1 MGDNQGFSNE
11 EGKKAID
18 IKKDEKIER
27 KEASDDLLYKI
38 DDVPPWYTC
47 CFLGLQHYL
56 TMFGSTVSIPFILCP
71 LLCVREDDP
80 ARGYIISTIFFV
92 SGIVTLIQSTFGCR
106 LPIIQGGT
114 FSFLVPTIAILSLPD
129 MKCPAGLMDGS
140 VKFSDEEKEEIWHI
154 RMREIQGAICIASIF
169 QLLIGYTGLIG
180 LMLKYI
186 TPLTITPS
194 VTMIGVSLFG
204 AASHN
209 CEGNWGVAIL
219 TIVVMALCSQY
230 LRNISISMPL
240 WKDGKIT
247 MSPVQVFKLFPIL
260 ITILVMWGFCGILT
274 VSGAIA
280 EDNGARTDRNLEL
293 VYRAAWFRFPY
304 PFQWGIPTV
313 SLAGVFGMVAGVL
326 ASAIES
332 VGDYYACARL
342 SGAPPP
348 PVHAINRGIGTEGLG
363 CILAGIWGTG
373 NGTTSYSENIGAI
386 GVTKVGS
393 RRVIQWGAFIM
404 LGFGVFSKF
413 GSCFLTIPTPI
424 VGGIF
429 CVMFGMITAVGL
441 SNLQFID
448 LNSTRNL
455 FVLGFSIF
463 FSLVLP
469 QWMKKHPELVLTG
482 SAEFDQI
489 LKVLLE
495 TSMFV
500 GGFLGFFLDNT
511 IPGTPEERG
520 LIAWNNQHKVAQA
533 EDGSVEKSDCYDLPV
548 GMKFLREQKWAQ
560 YVPFLPTFND
570 KKHRLSTSV

>member
-1 MGDNQGFSNE
+1 MSDNHGFCDVEAMSAVPAK
-11 EGKKAID
+11 EGHT
-18 IKKDEKIER
+18 EKETIQR
-27 KEASDDLLYKI
+27 KASDDLLYKI

-92 SGIVTLIQSTFGCR
+92 SGLVTLLQSTFGCR

-114 FSFLVPTIAILSLPD
+114 FSFLVPTIAILSLPELQ
-129 MKCPAGLMDGS
+129 CPTGLMDGTS
-140 VKFSDEEKEEIWHI
+140 EFSSEEKEEIWHI
-154 RMREIQGAICIASIF
+154 RMREIQGAICVASIF
-169 QLLIGYTGLIG
+169 QLVIGYTGLIG
-180 LMLKYI
+180 LMLRYI

-209 CEGNWGVAIL
+209 CQGNWGVAIL
-219 TIVVMALCSQY
+219 TIVVMTLCSQY
-230 LRNISISMPL
+230 LRNITIPLPL
-240 WKDGKIT
+240 WKDGKMT
-247 MSPVQVFKLFPIL
+247 VSPVPVFKLFPIL
-260 ITILVMWGFCGILT
+260 ITILVMWGFCAILT
-274 VSGAIA
+274 VSGAIS

-293 VYRAAWFRFPY
+293 VYKAAWFRFPY
-304 PFQWGIPTV
+304 PFQWGVPTV
-313 SLAGVFGMVAGVL
+313 SAAGVFGMVAGVL

-363 CILAGIWGTG
+363 CILAGLWGTG

-393 RRVIQWGAFIM
+393 RRVIQWGAAIM
-404 LGFGVFSKF
+404 LGFGMFSKF

-429 CVMFGMITAVGL
+429 CVMFGMIAAVGL
-441 SNLQFID
+441 SNLQFVD

-463 FSLVLP
+463 FSLVVP
-469 QWMKKHPELVLTG
+469 QWMKQNPGLVLTG
-482 SAEFDQI
+482 SDEVDQI

-511 IPGTPEERG
+511 IPGSPEERG
-520 LIAWNNQHKVAQA
+520 LIAWNAQHGVTDTDEGADFQA
-533 EDGSVEKSDCYDLPV
+533 KCYDLPL
-548 GMKFLREQKWAQ
+548 GMDFLRSQKWAQ
-560 YVPFLPTFND
+560 YVPFLPTF
-570 KKHRLSTSV
+570 KKNK